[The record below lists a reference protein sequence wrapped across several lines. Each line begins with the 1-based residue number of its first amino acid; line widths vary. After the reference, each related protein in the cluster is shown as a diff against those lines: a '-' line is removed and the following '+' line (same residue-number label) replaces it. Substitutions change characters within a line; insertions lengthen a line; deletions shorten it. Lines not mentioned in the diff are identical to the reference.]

1 MNTLS
6 RRARLAAAEMSALTA
21 FFTARADQV
30 RTGQADDGVD
40 LTFGDPHELPLPGLV
55 AALEAHLR
63 PRSVDW
69 FAYKASEEPARAVV
83 AAALREELG
92 LAFEPADVAMTQG
105 AFGAIALA
113 LRLVADAGE
122 EVVIPA
128 PGWFYAPMIRVAD
141 LVPVSAALEA
151 ETFDLDLV
159 AIERALTPRTRV
171 VVVNS
176 PANPTGRVYPRR
188 QLEALAELLEDASRR
203 LGRRI
208 WILSDEPYRRIRFDG
223 VAFVSPAA
231 CYPWTLIDYSY
242 GKVLLAPGQRLGYLA
257 LSPLLP
263 DAQREALRAAFF
275 PTQMA
280 IGWGFPDAL
289 MQYAVPDL
297 EDVSIDLAALARR
310 RDRMVAALG
319 AWGYRLTRP
328 EGTFYLWGAA
338 PGGDALGFAAALAAR
353 GVQVMP
359 GTLFGWPGH
368 FRICLTA
375 TMEMLERALP
385 AFEEV
390 AAGAA
395 APDVDAHG

>member
-1 MNTLS
+1 
-6 RRARLAAAEMSALTA
+6 MSALTA
-21 FFTARADQV
+21 FFTARADPA
-30 RTGQADDGVD
+30 RAGRADDGVD

-55 AALEAHLR
+55 AALEAHLQ

-69 FAYKASEEPARAVV
+69 FAYKASEEPARAAV
-83 AAALREELG
+83 AAALRDELG

-105 AFGAIALA
+105 AFGAIALG

-122 EVVIPA
+122 EVVVPA
-128 PGWFYAPMIRVAD
+128 PGWFYAPMVRVAD
-141 LVPVSAALEA
+141 LVPVPAPLAP
-151 ETFDLDLV
+151 ETFDLDL
-159 AIERALTPRTRV
+159 ASIERALTPRTRV

-188 QLEALAELLEDASRR
+188 QLDALAELLEDASRR

-223 VAFVSPAA
+223 VGFVSPAA
-231 CYPWTLIDYSY
+231 CYPWTLVDYSY

-263 DAQREALRAAFF
+263 DAQREALRGAFF

-280 IGWGFPDAL
+280 VGWGFPDAL

-297 EDVSIDLAALARR
+297 EHVSIDLAELTRR
-310 RDRMVAALG
+310 RDRVLAALDG
-319 AWGYRLTRP
+319 WGYRMTPP

-338 PGGDALGFAAALAAR
+338 PGGDARGFAAALAAR
-353 GVQVMP
+353 GVQVLP
-359 GTLFGWPGH
+359 GTLFGSPGH
-368 FRICLTA
+368 FRVCLTA

-390 AAGAA
+390 GRTLGGGAGSPAARTTSAGGEHGA
-395 APDVDAHG
+395 